1 MAYIL
6 IVFMVIEFWNIFR
19 SFGQYIQRTNSGEN
33 LGYSSIIGIVIDF
46 VLSELLYLPLFF
58 IPVKITNIAE
68 LIIVA
73 SLIYFYRYLFVSF
86 VSALVN
92 YLIERIHYK
101 RNYLRKDNHN
111 GK

>member
-1 MAYIL
+1 MAYVL
-6 IVFMVIEFWNIFR
+6 IVFMIVEFWNIFR

-33 LGYSSIIGIVIDF
+33 LGYSSIIGIVTDF

-58 IPVKITNIAE
+58 IPFKITDIEE

-86 VSALVN
+86 VSALLN
-92 YLIERIHYK
+92 YLVERIYYK
-101 RNYLRKDNHN
+101 HNYLRKDNHN
-111 GK
+111 EK

>member
-1 MAYIL
+1 MAYVL
-6 IVFMVIEFWNIFR
+6 IVFMIIEFWNIFR

-33 LGYSSIIGIVIDF
+33 IGYSSIIGIAVDF
-46 VLSELLYLPLFF
+46 IIAELLYLPLFLITF
-58 IPVKITNIAE
+58 KISGIAV

-86 VSALVN
+86 ISALVN

-101 RNYLRKDNHN
+101 HYYLKKDNHN
-111 GK
+111 E